1 MRQTQ
6 YGGWRG
12 CFPSLFGLKNPSN
25 ISQLLVVQRCEL
37 RFVPLTLQK
46 QELHWTLILKPNN
59 IWLRLRY
66 SLVKSSVL
74 EVRVLLYKTCLY
86 SLLCLEWSNGELQS
100 EELQVRRVPGE
111 KDECLL
117 SPPGKGAIKVGTS
130 VSISFFLLWCWQ
142 FLKLVQV
149 LPSFFYQDCISW
161 KVEKIRYLPEWYNK
175 KIFFFID
182 KMIGQLWV
190 SNPAIKCGKASLP
203 AKTRMEII
211 LYLNLANIL

>member
-12 CFPSLFGLKNPSN
+12 CFPSLFGLTNPSN
-25 ISQLLVVQRCEL
+25 ISQLLVQRCEL

-111 KDECLL
+111 KDACLL
-117 SPPGKGAIKVGTS
+117 SPPGKRRHKGRN
-130 VSISFFLLWCWQ
+130 FCFYFLFPFMMLAVFKTCTGFALL
-142 FLKLVQV
+142 FLPGLHQLEGGKNTV
-149 LPSFFYQDCISW
+149 FAG
-161 KVEKIRYLPEWYNK
+161 
-175 KIFFFID
+175 
-182 KMIGQLWV
+182 MI
-190 SNPAIKCGKASLP
+190 
-203 AKTRMEII
+203 
-211 LYLNLANIL
+211 

>member
-37 RFVPLTLQK
+37 RFVPLTLQE

-117 SPPGKGAIKVGTS
+117 SPPGKRRHKGRN
-130 VSISFFLLWCWQ
+130 FCFYFLFPFMMLAVFKTCTGFALL
-142 FLKLVQV
+142 FLPGLHQLEGGKNTV
-149 LPSFFYQDCISW
+149 FAG
-161 KVEKIRYLPEWYNK
+161 
-175 KIFFFID
+175 
-182 KMIGQLWV
+182 MI
-190 SNPAIKCGKASLP
+190 
-203 AKTRMEII
+203 
-211 LYLNLANIL
+211 